1 MEYFRQEK
9 IFKII
14 QSNHQPSTVT
24 PVSLPCWRCSS
35 FIDVRE
41 VGHIAPGPTQV
52 PSAEI
57 KQVNHNKRADIHTVF
72 MPEEE
77 KMGIKMSWNKD
88 KCA

>member
-1 MEYFRQEK
+1 M
-9 IFKII
+9 
-14 QSNHQPSTVT
+14 
-24 PVSLPCWRCSS
+24 
-35 FIDVRE
+35 RE